1 MRAVGAHEQRVAM
14 GRGTRDVERGKGSVR
29 ARAVFDYDA
38 LLERGAK
45 VLRDDAGDRI
55 TAAARPERHNHCD
68 RLARI
73 SLCARA
79 AREGLQGGS
88 ARSYMQESSTR

>member
-1 MRAVGAHEQRVAM
+1 MRAVGAHEYGIAI
-14 GRGTRDVERGKGSVR
+14 GRRARHVERRKRSVR
-29 ARAVFDYDA
+29 ARAVFDHDA

-55 TAAARPERHNHCD
+55 TAAARPERDNHCD

-73 SLCARA
+73 GLCARA

-88 ARSYMQESSTR
+88 ARGQM